1 VKTPAGWI
9 GATISQVCNSKSWN
23 FLVFKIGIISGH
35 PVRQNSPYLELW
47 RELGIILLG
56 GWSTRRIFLRLSRME
71 RAMSDDSERRTK
83 PISFNVTPV
92 QNEQIERAA
101 ASEGL
106 ATASYVRRVV
116 VTHLAKQQ
124 TVAA

>member
-1 VKTPAGWI
+1 MVRPAG
-9 GATISQVCNSKSWN
+9 
-23 FLVFKIGIISGH
+23 
-35 PVRQNSPYLELW
+35 
-47 RELGIILLG
+47 
-56 GWSTRRIFLRLSRME
+56 FLRLSRKE